1 MLLTFFFF
9 LAQWF
14 FIIYACFVTVFLRC
28 SFLFVLFL
36 IIHIF
41 KFSYNIQVT
50 RESEALG
57 LQTKENIKN
66 LSDDI
71 V

>member
-1 MLLTFFFF
+1 MVLYNICLFCDSFFEMF
-9 LAQWF
+9 
-14 FIIYACFVTVFLRC
+14 
-28 SFLFVLFL
+28 FLFVLFL

-57 LQTKENIKN
+57 PQTKENIKN